1 VLLCSVSAAA
11 LVMLKGDVARR
22 PSSESTAVVTL
33 PKVQDLS
40 GQTDPSD
47 FTAEELKHLQSRFGV
62 HGPQPPIAQLF
73 TEGVD
78 QLQPLRTQTLDRLE
92 SLKPVILRE
101 ANIKNVN
108 PMLIIAILFDEIQH
122 SKPGEDLP
130 FIVHSGL
137 VKTHGPAQI
146 GITELIHQGL
156 LPSEPTKDDI
166 AWARNEL
173 MNPAANIRLL
183 AGKMHRLKQ
192 ALGLPNTSILQA
204 SRSYLDAKAIATLAY
219 LHNGKLDYPARI
231 LRYMQ
236 DAELH
241 QIIYGQHLMPQDL
254 LI

>member
-1 VLLCSVSAAA
+1 
-11 LVMLKGDVARR
+11 M
-22 PSSESTAVVTL
+22 EL
-33 PKVQDLS
+33 PRVQDLS
-40 GQTDPSD
+40 GHNDPSD
-47 FTAEELKHLQSRFGV
+47 FTAEELKHLQRRFGV

-78 QLQPLRTQTLDRLE
+78 QLQPLRNQTLVRLE
-92 SLKPVILRE
+92 ALKPVIVRE
-101 ANIKNVN
+101 SLKKNIN

-137 VKTHGPAQI
+137 VKTHGAAQI
-146 GITELIHQGL
+146 GIGEFIHQGL
-156 LPSEPTKDDI
+156 LPANPNQDDI
-166 AWARNEL
+166 SWARNEL
-173 MNPAANIRLL
+173 MDPAANIRLL
-183 AGKMHRLKQ
+183 AGKMRRLKQ
-192 ALGLPNTSILQA
+192 ALGLPNTSMLQA

-241 QIIYGQHLMPQDL
+241 QIVYGQHIRGQDL